1 MIRKIILISFFSW
14 ASFLNAQNRYV
25 ATTSMGGDDTNAGTL
40 TSPFAT
46 VNKAL
51 SVMSSGDTCIIREG
65 LYNEEVLIDGKNDI
79 VIMPYMNEWVVVN
92 GTEAVQSNWTCL
104 LYTSPSPRDDR

>member
-25 ATTSMGGDDTNAGTL
+25 ATTSMGGDDTNAGTI

-65 LYNEEVLIDGKNDI
+65 HYDEGF
-79 VIMPYMNEWVVVN
+79 
-92 GTEAVQSNWTCL
+92 
-104 LYTSPSPRDDR
+104 

>member
-40 TSPFAT
+40 TSPFA
-46 VNKAL
+46 
-51 SVMSSGDTCIIREG
+51 S
-65 LYNEEVLIDGKNDI
+65 NEF
-79 VIMPYMNEWVVVN
+79 
-92 GTEAVQSNWTCL
+92 
-104 LYTSPSPRDDR
+104 R